1 MARALKYSWTA
12 AVYIT
17 APSADTKGK
26 NVISTITL
34 NGMPRLNTEVC
45 RGAFRKQEEKTGGKK
60 ATDKTKDQE
69 LKPGNLEDYV
79 VLKDTIQAAAWCH
92 LQSFKDSVSLP
103 EVIGMEVFP
112 VHRRRDQE
120 IKGAKTWNS
129 GRSSAR
135 GHEDLCLDA
144 DNPDRSS
151 LPATSRGLRDQTSQ
165 ARKDLSDVPSFP
177 YNACE
182 SRQKGTYSSD
192 LVQVFWSAPA
202 SVTSEGRRRR
212 TDLHSTS

>member
-1 MARALKYSWTA
+1 M
-12 AVYIT
+12 
-17 APSADTKGK
+17 
-26 NVISTITL
+26 
-34 NGMPRLNTEVC
+34 
-45 RGAFRKQEEKTGGKK
+45 
-60 ATDKTKDQE
+60 
-69 LKPGNLEDYV
+69 YV
-79 VLKDTIQAAAWCH
+79 V
-92 LQSFKDSVSLP
+92 FSVFS
-103 EVIGMEVFP
+103 

-120 IKGAKTWNS
+120 IKGAKTWSS

-151 LPATSRGLRDQTSQ
+151 LPATSGGLRDQTSQ

-182 SRQKGTYSSD
+182 SRQKGTYSSVSVSESDSVTSDHPDASFCLFCLED